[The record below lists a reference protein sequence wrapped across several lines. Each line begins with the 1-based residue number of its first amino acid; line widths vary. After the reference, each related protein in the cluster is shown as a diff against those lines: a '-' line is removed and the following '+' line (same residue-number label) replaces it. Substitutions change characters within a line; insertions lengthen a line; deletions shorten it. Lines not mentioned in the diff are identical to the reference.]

1 MYQSSNQNFCFIQER
16 RNLTEEELNIKI
28 AKRVQSAARK
38 QLKQKEQKRLR
49 IAQEIQR
56 QLEEVDVK
64 QKELEERGVI
74 VEKALRGEGDGM
86 YT

>member
-1 MYQSSNQNFCFIQER
+1 M
-16 RNLTEEELNIKI
+16 TEEELNLKI
-28 AKRVQSAARK
+28 ARRVQSAARK

-64 QKELEERGVI
+64 QKELEERGVV
-74 VEKALRGEGDGM
+74 VEKALRGVGDGM
-86 YT
+86 IKLF

>member
-1 MYQSSNQNFCFIQER
+1 M
-16 RNLTEEELNIKI
+16 TEEELNLKI
-28 AKRVQSAARK
+28 ARRVQSAARK

-64 QKELEERGVI
+64 QKELEERGVV
-74 VEKALRGEGDGM
+74 VEKALRGDGDGM
-86 YT
+86 IKLF

>member
-1 MYQSSNQNFCFIQER
+1 M
-16 RNLTEEELNIKI
+16 TEEELNLKI
-28 AKRVQSAARK
+28 ARRVQSAARK

-64 QKELEERGVI
+64 QKELEERGVV
-74 VEKALRGEGDGM
+74 VEKALRGDGDGI
-86 YT
+86 TKLF

>member
-1 MYQSSNQNFCFIQER
+1 M
-16 RNLTEEELNIKI
+16 TDEELNLKI
-28 AKRVQSAARK
+28 ARRVQSAARK

-64 QKELEERGVI
+64 QKELEERGVV
-74 VEKALRGEGDGM
+74 VEKALRGDGDGM
-86 YT
+86 TKLF